1 MRWRGY
7 YMSTYLREAG
17 TSREPYEIYLDFSL
31 AAGGSEWYF
40 SSINPTKWG
49 KVRAAMRILTGQYDR
64 TIDAKN
70 RIQLPSQLRAAIDSE
85 GERTVLYVTL
95 GEHRNTLSIFT
106 EPAFEEQATRMQT
119 EYMPGPESRRF
130 ELQFYALACVVEMD
144 KQGRIVLPDRLRKK
158 ARLGEEVF
166 LVGQKNRIDVWN
178 RTDLDRATGIDWEGD
193 DWPDWQGFL
202 RMRPSETE

>member
-1 MRWRGY
+1 M
-7 YMSTYLREAG
+7 
-17 TSREPYEIYLDFSL
+17 PIF
-31 AAGGSEWYF
+31 
-40 SSINPTKWG
+40 
-49 KVRAAMRILTGQYDR
+49 TGQYER

-70 RIQLPSQLRAAIDSE
+70 RIQLPSQLRAAIDPV

-106 EPAFEEQATRMQT
+106 EQAFEQLAARMET

-130 ELQFYALACVVEMD
+130 ELQFYALSSVVEVD

-166 LVGQKNRIDVWN
+166 LVGQKHRIDVWN
-178 RTDLDRATGIDWEGD
+178 REDLDRATGIDWEGD
-193 DWPDWQGFL
+193 EWPDWQGFL
-202 RMRPSETE
+202 RMRPAERG